1 MHDFHIWDH
10 ADRHTGHGALNMSRA
25 KAYATPEPREQCARE
40 AEQEEQKVLI
50 KVRDEQRARAETT
63 AEMKWKT
70 AQAVRLKGL
79 KGA

>member
-1 MHDFHIWDH
+1 MCE
-10 ADRHTGHGALNMSRA
+10 RRA
-25 KAYATPEPREQCARE
+25 EV
-40 AEQEEQKVLI
+40 EQEEQKVLI